1 MDLQPGLH
9 ATVELAVTA
18 ADTAIALG
26 SGDVAVLATPRVLA
40 LAEQAAVA
48 AVADVLPQDRTTVGS
63 WAEISHL
70 APTAVGASVT
80 ARAEL
85 SEVDGKRLT
94 FSIVVTEEGQDV
106 ARVSHTRA
114 IVSRSR
120 FPAA

>member
-9 ATVELAVTA
+9 ATIDLEVTA

-26 SGDVAVLATPRVLA
+26 SGDVAVLGTPRVLA

-48 AVADVLPQDRTTVGS
+48 ALSDALPADRTTVGS

-85 SEVDGKRLT
+85 TQVDGKRLT
-94 FSIVVTEEGQDV
+94 FSIVVTEDGADV
-106 ARVSHTRA
+106 ARIAHTRA
-114 IVSRSR
+114 VVSRSR
-120 FPAA
+120 FPSA